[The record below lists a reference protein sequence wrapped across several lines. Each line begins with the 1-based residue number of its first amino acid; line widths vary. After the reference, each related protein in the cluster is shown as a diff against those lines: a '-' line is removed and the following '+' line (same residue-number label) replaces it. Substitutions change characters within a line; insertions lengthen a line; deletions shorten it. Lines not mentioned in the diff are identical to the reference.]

1 MGSVVGSLAG
11 GTMLAM
17 GLTMPALFLLV
28 GIPAVLAGGSMM
40 VLGLVRSHDT
50 PVVPASSLTGQQS
63 GTS

>member
-1 MGSVVGSLAG
+1 
-11 GTMLAM
+11 MLAM

-40 VLGLVRSHDT
+40 VLGLVRSHDA
-50 PVVPASSLTGQQS
+50 PVVPAASLAGQHS